1 MKKKVGNGKKM
12 RRCRGGGGFIYSGKQ
27 LVAFIVAVV
36 LTSNLVN
43 VNASVSDNLN
53 TAVIS
58 VLTKI
63 SDFISGINSGT
74 SGIKENT
81 GGIKD
86 NTKTIGDNTGDLA
99 STLASMDA
107 KLGSLVNNSTSSAGN
122 KDITFIANSNGKV
135 IDSGSLSATAWY
147 TGDYYQISGIS
158 KTFTSTTGG
167 CVYMKPIG
175 SRTIWVS
182 VDGKP
187 RVPYTMFDRVSED
200 NRVTSIT
207 GSASQVYGT
216 NNYTYNFTN
225 SNSSSATVKINYG
238 STVTVSAD
246 ANSYVQEGTT
256 QGFYYVCYAY

>member
-1 MKKKVGNGKKM
+1 MP
-12 RRCRGGGGFIYSGKQ
+12 RGGFIYSGKQ
-27 LVAFIVAVV
+27 LVAFIVAVA

-99 STLASMDA
+99 STLASMDE
-107 KLGSLVNNSTSSAGN
+107 KLGELVSSKSNAGN

-147 TGDYYQISGIS
+147 TGDYYQISGVS

-167 CVYMKPIG
+167 CVYMQPIG
-175 SRTIWVS
+175 NSTVRVS

-187 RVPYTMFDRVSED
+187 RVPCTVFD
-200 NRVTSIT
+200 SIS
-207 GSASQVYGT
+207 GS
-216 NNYTYNFTN
+216 NNV
-225 SNSSSATVKINYG
+225 TVKINYG
-238 STVTVSAD
+238 STVTLSVDEGTAPC
-246 ANSYVQEGTT
+246 GTT